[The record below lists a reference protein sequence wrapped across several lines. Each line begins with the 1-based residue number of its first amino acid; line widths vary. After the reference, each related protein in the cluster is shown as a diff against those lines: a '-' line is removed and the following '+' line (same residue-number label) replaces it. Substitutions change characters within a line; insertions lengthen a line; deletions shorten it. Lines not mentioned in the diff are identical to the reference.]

1 MLRILI
7 GFAAKGRCFNRF
19 FDRKRVQ
26 SFSILNFPFSIKHP
40 SF

>member
-7 GFAAKGRCFNRF
+7 GFAAKGRYFNRF
-19 FDRKRVQ
+19 FTRKRVQ
-26 SFSILNFPFSIKHP
+26 SFSILNSTFSIKQH